1 MSFGSRCSS
10 AAPSAAKPYCTLIEV
25 SVSVRQRTEPLS
37 MADDYATV
45 HEHDLVG
52 GKTWACFD
60 DSIEI
65 EMVR

>member
-1 MSFGSRCSS
+1 M
-10 AAPSAAKPYCTLIEV
+10 KLYCTLIEV
-25 SVSVRQRTEPLS
+25 SVSVRQRTEARS

-52 GKTWACFD
+52 GKTRASID